1 MRITA
6 YVFASKSARGLSVL
20 SNGSNLP
27 RLLDGSEWRPVG
39 AKITDSDQLAQF
51 TADPTLAL
59 SNIRTRGYHFCR
71 IPEPADEGEAKV
83 A

>member
-6 YVFASKSARGLSVL
+6 YVFASKSACGLSVL

-27 RLLDGSEWRPVG
+27 RLLDGSDWRPLG
-39 AKITDSDQLAQF
+39 AKITDSEQLAQY

-59 SNIRTRGYHFCR
+59 FNIRTRGYHLCR
-71 IPEPADEGEAKV
+71 VPGSTGADAAKV